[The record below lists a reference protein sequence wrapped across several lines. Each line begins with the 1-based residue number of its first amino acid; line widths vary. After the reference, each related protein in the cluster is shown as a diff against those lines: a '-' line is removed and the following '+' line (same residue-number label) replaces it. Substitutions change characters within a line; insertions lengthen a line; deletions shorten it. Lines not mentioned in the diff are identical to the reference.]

1 MKEFVSEFLKLQND
15 RMKSP
20 FFSAVV
26 FSLLFYNWDLIYF
39 LISSNSEALVKI
51 EYVNAKFF
59 ERNLWKPFFLTA
71 VLLIV
76 PLLVN
81 NIVQLITDHFV
92 SKRVNRL
99 NKYKV
104 GRGENELQV
113 ADLEARKNFSTTR
126 IELEVKNNIDGVLA
140 ENTSL
145 KNSLKQYEDQ
155 LSELK
160 LSLDSERNASKES
173 REHSAF
179 LTSQLDTVKG
189 ELSDALNELGV
200 AKEDLAKT
208 LDELDKANL
217 DLIEIEHENV
227 KDIEE
232 LEIKDK
238 YIKAFFDMRSLLD
251 EAEYKI
257 DTDTLE
263 LHGDGANKLLSLLKS
278 FNEFDIEVS
287 SSLESE
293 KNYLSKPF
301 GFIDVPDEL
310 REYFDTGLEASLFGY
325 INKYPSSAKKITRF
339 YFVGKLAID
348 EVNNALEKLR
358 RRGLVDKTGIGV
370 FYVTE
375 KGKGVAAK
383 MKQI

>member
-1 MKEFVSEFLKLQND
+1 M
-15 RMKSP
+15 
-20 FFSAVV
+20 
-26 FSLLFYNWDLIYF
+26 
-39 LISSNSEALVKI
+39 
-51 EYVNAKFF
+51 NAKFF

-71 VLLIV
+71 ALLIV

-81 NIVQLITDHFV
+81 NVIQLITDHFV
-92 SKRVNRL
+92 SKRVDRL

-126 IELEVKNNIDGVLA
+126 IELEVKNNIDGVIA

-145 KNSLKQYEDQ
+145 KNSFKQYKDQ

-179 LTSQLDTVKG
+179 LTSQLDTAKE
-189 ELSDALNELGV
+189 ELSEALNELGV

-217 DLIEIEHENV
+217 DLIQIKHENV

-238 YIKAFFDMRSLLD
+238 YIKTFFDMKRLLD
-251 EAEYKI
+251 KAEYKI
-257 DTDTLE
+257 DSNTLE
-263 LHGDGANKLLSLLKS
+263 LHGDGASKLLSLLKS
-278 FNEFDIEVS
+278 FNKFDFEVN
-287 SSLESE
+287 SLSESE
-293 KNYLSKPF
+293 KNHLSKPF
-301 GFIDVPDEL
+301 GVIDVPDVL
-310 REYFDTGLEASLFGY
+310 REHFDSSLEASLFEY
-325 INKYPSSAKKITRF
+325 INKYPSNAERITRV
-339 YFVGKLAID
+339 YFEDKLAIN

-358 RRGLVDKTGIGV
+358 RRGLVDKTGAGV